1 MRETCLSSFIAAERS
16 NGHKWQKLKRIKG
29 VGVKPD
35 TQTELTLLNDP
46 PPSLPR
52 LTDAKI
58 TALYTRLRKS
68 RKEKIRGLYKFL
80 GLSLFFALIG
90 VLIWRISSEH
100 TRTTFGFFVASCL
113 CLTLCFLFGQMDHP
127 ATQRNKKLVREL
139 REEIR
144 GKEDARCLGILF
156 EVSRQCSD
164 SGIHPL
170 GSMDATPQ
178 IQQLLLQL
186 TPADVP
192 FLDAKYRVSIRDS
205 LGSEK
210 PESVFAALHA
220 VTVLGDKQALPLVEK
235 LANRTSKGV
244 TEAEIRQI
252 ALAGLPSLKARIE
265 EIERGEGLLRPC
277 ISDEAPK
284 TLLRPAPLD
293 DDQNPERQNEL
304 LRPGDTPPE

>member
-1 MRETCLSSFIAAERS
+1 VE
-16 NGHKWQKLKRIKG
+16 
-29 VGVKPD
+29 PD
-35 TQTELTLLNDP
+35 TQTELTLLSD
-46 PPSLPR
+46 PPSLSDR
-52 LTDAKI
+52 LSDAKI
-58 TALYTRLRKS
+58 TAFNIRLRKS

-127 ATQRNKKLVREL
+127 ATRRNKKLVREL

-156 EVSRQCSD
+156 EELRQRSD
-164 SGIHPL
+164 VANNFL
-170 GSMDATPQ
+170 ARTDDTPQ
-178 IQQLLLQL
+178 IRQLLLQL

-192 FLDAKYRVSIRDS
+192 FLDAKYRVSIRDW
-205 LGSEK
+205 LVSEN
-210 PESVFAALHA
+210 PESVFAVLHA
-220 VTVLGDKQALPLVEK
+220 VTVLGDRQALPLVEK
-235 LANRTSKGV
+235 LANRTSKGGNG
-244 TEAEIRQI
+244 AEIREI
-252 ALAGLPSLKARIE
+252 AIAGLPSLKARIE
-265 EIERGEGLLRPC
+265 EIERGEGLLRPS
-277 ISDEAPK
+277 ISDEAPQ

-293 DDQNPERQNEL
+293 DDQNSDRQNEL